1 MKVVRKEAVL
11 EVEKTVDV
19 LVVGG
24 GPAGVGAAVSAARNG
39 AKVLLLEK
47 RAFLGG
53 NITACYVE
61 NCNYFVKPPF
71 HSEGI
76 YAVSYTHLASFSL
89 RRDVLS

>member
-1 MKVVRKEAVL
+1 MKVVRKETVL
-11 EVEKTVDV
+11 EIEKTVDV

-53 NITACYVE
+53 NITACYVGHV
-61 NCNYFVKPPF
+61 CGDRTP
-71 HSEGI
+71 
-76 YAVSYTHLASFSL
+76 L
-89 RRDVLS
+89 